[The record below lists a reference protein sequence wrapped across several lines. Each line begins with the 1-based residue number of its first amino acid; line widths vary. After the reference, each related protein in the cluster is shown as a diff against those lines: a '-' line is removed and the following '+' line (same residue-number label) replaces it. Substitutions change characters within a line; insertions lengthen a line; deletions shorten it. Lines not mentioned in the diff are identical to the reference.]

1 MDNSHL
7 MHELRI
13 MASDIIGLEQGLKR
27 LDLLEFEI
35 LQIKTHFN
43 ERIKSIRNTICTL
56 LGGISAYGDFEDLF
70 NEYAYTAPTSYIGN
84 GFQEIVSTTP
94 PLLMKSR

>member
-13 MASDIIGLEQGLKR
+13 MANDIIGLEQGLKR

-35 LQIKTHFN
+35 LQIKAHFN
-43 ERIKSIRNTICTL
+43 ERIKSIRNSVCTL
-56 LGGISAYGDFEDLF
+56 LGGISAYGDFKD
-70 NEYAYTAPTSYIGN
+70 
-84 GFQEIVSTTP
+84 
-94 PLLMKSR
+94 

>member
-43 ERIKSIRNTICTL
+43 ERITRRNIFRSRNTKI
-56 LGGISAYGDFEDLF
+56 
-70 NEYAYTAPTSYIGN
+70 
-84 GFQEIVSTTP
+84 
-94 PLLMKSR
+94 